1 MGAGSVVHRGSADVV
16 PFVAV
21 FAGVESL
28 APRRRNRGRDR
39 RRGLRPGFRLALA
52 QGRAAGARERRG
64 GVQREHGTPEPVQHD
79 PQFCRPARASRASV
93 GARGGRARGG
103 LRRRG
108 RPRGVRLATQTVA
121 GQGRR
126 RRARARRGRPLR
138 GCPRACRRSRGHP
151 RGIPRGAISLGAFPS
166 RAFGGPRDLVPELS
180 LELRLEVAQR
190 LPIAGA
196 HRVPRAR
203 PRHPEGSLHRVERN
217 GRHRE
222 RTITIIRPLLP
233 NAQRAARRGFA
244 FYLPPALKIS
254 PSPRG
259 LGRVATS
266 EARRLVSRHARPFP
280 SAGEAPA
287 FRAFE
292 PRSRRRNPTPRP
304 HVPGFRSNG
313 FARVRKRCP
322 SARRP
327 RSRRGTPTRS
337 TTASMTTTEGCVR
350 FERAAPREAGG
361 RPERRADSS
370 RETINDPSAT
380 QIIIHRPSSDGKKAQ
395 KSH

>member
-1 MGAGSVVHRGSADVV
+1 MPFPSA
-16 PFVAV
+16 
-21 FAGVESL
+21 
-28 APRRRNRGRDR
+28 R
-39 RRGLRPGFRLALA
+39 FRL
-52 QGRAAGARERRG
+52 ERSEDR
-64 GVQREHGTPEPVQHD
+64 VTSSRSS
-79 PQFCRPARASRASV
+79 ASSSASRSHS
-93 GARGGRARGG
+93 
-103 LRRRG
+103 
-108 RPRGVRLATQTVA
+108 
-121 GQGRR
+121 
-126 RRARARRGRPLR
+126 
-138 GCPRACRRSRGHP
+138 ACQ
-151 RGIPRGAISLGAFPS
+151 
-166 RAFGGPRDLVPELS
+166 S
-180 LELRLEVAQR
+180 LEPTEF
-190 LPIAGA
+190 
-196 HRVPRAR
+196 RAR

-244 FYLPPALKIS
+244 FYLPPALKI

-292 PRSRRRNPTPRP
+292 PGSRRRNPTPRP

>member
-1 MGAGSVVHRGSADVV
+1 MPFPSA
-16 PFVAV
+16 
-21 FAGVESL
+21 
-28 APRRRNRGRDR
+28 R
-39 RRGLRPGFRLALA
+39 FRL
-52 QGRAAGARERRG
+52 ERSEDR
-64 GVQREHGTPEPVQHD
+64 VTSSRSSASSSASRSHSACQSLESTEFR
-79 PQFCRPARASRASV
+79 ARAPAT
-93 GARGGRARGG
+93 
-103 LRRRG
+103 
-108 RPRGVRLATQTVA
+108 PRGVSIASNAMDGTA
-121 GQGRR
+121 
-126 RRARARRGRPLR
+126 
-138 GCPRACRRSRGHP
+138 RGHNNT
-151 RGIPRGAISLGAFPS
+151 A
-166 RAFGGPRDLVPELS
+166 V
-180 LELRLEVAQR
+180 V
-190 LPIAGA
+190 
-196 HRVPRAR
+196 
-203 PRHPEGSLHRVERN
+203 
-217 GRHRE
+217 
-222 RTITIIRPLLP
+222 P

-244 FYLPPALKIS
+244 FYLPPALKI

-292 PRSRRRNPTPRP
+292 PGSRRRNPTPRP

-350 FERAAPREAGG
+350 FERAAPREAGDG
-361 RPERRADSS
+361 PERRADSS

-380 QIIIHRPSSDGKKAQ
+380 HRSSSRWPHHQTERKPKKATD
-395 KSH
+395 

>member
-1 MGAGSVVHRGSADVV
+1 MAD
-16 PFVAV
+16 
-21 FAGVESL
+21 E
-28 APRRRNRGRDR
+28 NRK
-39 RRGLRPGFRLALA
+39 LRWRTSRSRVGYRY
-52 QGRAAGARERRG
+52 
-64 GVQREHGTPEPVQHD
+64 
-79 PQFCRPARASRASV
+79 RPT
-93 GARGGRARGG
+93 G
-103 LRRRG
+103 
-108 RPRGVRLATQTVA
+108 
-121 GQGRR
+121 
-126 RRARARRGRPLR
+126 
-138 GCPRACRRSRGHP
+138 ACRRSRGHP

-222 RTITIIRPLLP
+222 RTIIIRPLFP

-287 FRAFE
+287 LRAFE
-292 PRSRRRNPTPRP
+292 PGSRRRNPTPRP

-337 TTASMTTTEGCVR
+337 TTASMTTTEGYVR
-350 FERAAPREAGG
+350 PRPAWRGEGSGRATDPSPAGERNRERSSSIHPARDQIRTITS
-361 RPERRADSS
+361 RPDFPFRRKPTLLRSSARSASRRVLPTARSRCSTSPASS
-370 RETINDPSAT
+370 R
-380 QIIIHRPSSDGKKAQ
+380 RSSRT
-395 KSH
+395 

>member
-1 MGAGSVVHRGSADVV
+1 M
-16 PFVAV
+16 
-21 FAGVESL
+21 
-28 APRRRNRGRDR
+28 
-39 RRGLRPGFRLALA
+39 
-52 QGRAAGARERRG
+52 
-64 GVQREHGTPEPVQHD
+64 
-79 PQFCRPARASRASV
+79 
-93 GARGGRARGG
+93 
-103 LRRRG
+103 
-108 RPRGVRLATQTVA
+108 RLATQTVA
-121 GQGRR
+121 GRGRR

-190 LPIAGA
+190 LPIAGV

-222 RTITIIRPLLP
+222 RTITIRPLLP

-244 FYLPPALKIS
+244 FYLPPALKI

-292 PRSRRRNPTPRP
+292 PGSRRRNPTPRP

-350 FERAAPREAGG
+350 FERAAPREGATDPNGEQI
-361 RPERRADSS
+361 RAARRS
-370 RETINDPSAT
+370 TIRLLPTDHHPDGH
-380 QIIIHRPSSDGKKAQ
+380 IIRRKKAQ

>member
-1 MGAGSVVHRGSADVV
+1 M
-16 PFVAV
+16 
-21 FAGVESL
+21 
-28 APRRRNRGRDR
+28 
-39 RRGLRPGFRLALA
+39 
-52 QGRAAGARERRG
+52 
-64 GVQREHGTPEPVQHD
+64 
-79 PQFCRPARASRASV
+79 
-93 GARGGRARGG
+93 
-103 LRRRG
+103 
-108 RPRGVRLATQTVA
+108 RLATQTVA
-121 GQGRR
+121 GRGRS

-138 GCPRACRRSRGHP
+138 GCPRTCRRSRGHP

-190 LPIAGA
+190 LPIAGV

-217 GRHRE
+217 ARHRE
-222 RTITIIRPLLP
+222 RTIIMIRPLFP

-244 FYLPPALKIS
+244 YYICTYLPPALKIQ
-254 PSPRG
+254 SPRG

-266 EARRLVSRHARPFP
+266 EARRLVSRHARHFP

-287 FRAFE
+287 RRAFE
-292 PRSRRRNPTPRP
+292 PGSRRRNPTPRP

-350 FERAAPREAGG
+350 FERAAPREAGDG
-361 RPERRADSS
+361 PERRADSS

-380 QIIIHRPSSDGKKAQ
+380 HRSSSRWPHHQTERKPKKATD
-395 KSH
+395 

>member
-16 PFVAV
+16 ACVAV
-21 FAGVESL
+21 FVCVESF

-52 QGRAAGARERRG
+52 QRRAAGARERRG

-79 PQFCRPARASRASV
+79 PQFCRPARGSRASV

-121 GQGRR
+121 GRGRR

-222 RTITIIRPLLP
+222 RTIIIRPLFP

-287 FRAFE
+287 LRAFE
-292 PRSRRRNPTPRP
+292 PGSRRRNPTPRP

-327 RSRRGTPTRS
+327 RSRRGTQTRS

-350 FERAAPREAGG
+350 FERAAPREAGDG
-361 RPERRADSS
+361 PERRADSS
-370 RETINDPSAT
+370 RETINDPCAT
-380 QIIIHRPSSDGKKAQ
+380 QIIHRPSSDGKKA
-395 KSH
+395 